1 MNNFK
6 ISLLKDAYCGETS
19 EMFCILQMSY
29 FAYTASGL
37 GSDFAEIFLNIVE
50 DEERH
55 QKILGKFI
63 VEQGGDLEFDVE
75 KFKHLYFTKNIKN
88 MLEKAIDLKEK
99 CIINYKLLLTKIS
112 DVHTK
117 NITKNIVA
125 DEQKHILWL
134 RDALEKYTKNH

>member
-75 KFKHLYFTKNIKN
+75 NFKHLYFTKNIKN

-125 DEQKHILWL
+125 DEQKHVLWL

>member
-75 KFKHLYFTKNIKN
+75 NFKHLYFTKNIKN

-99 CIINYKLLLTKIS
+99 CIINYKLLLTKIL

>member
-75 KFKHLYFTKNIKN
+75 NFKHLYFTKNIKN

-117 NITKNIVA
+117 NITKDIVA

>member
-75 KFKHLYFTKNIKN
+75 NFKHLYFTKNIKN

>member
-75 KFKHLYFTKNIKN
+75 NFKHLYFTKNIKN

-117 NITKNIVA
+117 NIIKNIVA

>member
-6 ISLLKDAYCGETS
+6 ISLLKDAYCGNHG
-19 EMFCILQMSY
+19 EMFYVLQMSY

-75 KFKHLYFTKNIKN
+75 NFKHLYFTKNIKN